1 MSFKVISDNLICST
15 EEVKIQVNLET
26 AKLENLSPAN
36 CLSKG
41 LRCSFYRLL
50 PISIW
55 LNGTKINGDIWFHGA
70 HLDSNVPPNSIRFG
84 VTWYNIIVGLRSGFE
99 TGRPHA

>member
-15 EEVKIQVNLET
+15 EEVKIKVNLET

-41 LRCSFYRLL
+41 QHCSFYRLL
-50 PISIW
+50 PISIC

-70 HLDSNVPPNSIRFG
+70 HLDSTV
-84 VTWYNIIVGLRSGFE
+84 
-99 TGRPHA
+99 A